1 MKAMKPVRILIAVL
15 TALLA
20 LAATAC
26 ASAAEIRPIP
36 LDHDTLDLAN
46 GVFSFFVR
54 GGDRVEKTGRFTAV
68 LYKKDHYDGE
78 QIRKLAPG
86 DTVYANDRKWTVKS
100 VQIHSAMETP
110 DVPDS
115 YEVFTEEDLGEEE
128 YLAFTPCEDGTFIAV
143 MGDWNPITLA
153 GSVPVMLPLPDAF
166 VYSGTEEL
174 TAADFIDALPLF
186 TNPYTSEC
194 EFRDGL
200 LIRVSG
206 YDYPTGPKEPEDGSF
221 RPVPVWKFCHGFR
234 DGLDTAVITA
244 SMTDCEAGPS
254 AVEISPEEAEKIRR
268 LAMNGTV
275 TGKASNEMV
284 TGGTWIYTFETPR
297 GTHLLSIELY
307 KGLIVGSGGMY
318 RVEGQ
323 E

>member
-100 VQIHSAMETP
+100 VQIHSARETP

-128 YLAFTPCEDGTFIAV
+128 YLAFTPCEERRKPIGHDLSSDIIKKTVHTELILNKSHGKLCSIYRYTYLFFDVRYRTNMIL
-143 MGDWNPITLA
+143 MCMCGD
-153 GSVPVMLPLPDAF
+153 
-166 VYSGTEEL
+166 
-174 TAADFIDALPLF
+174 
-186 TNPYTSEC
+186 YT
-194 EFRDGL
+194 
-200 LIRVSG
+200 VQMA
-206 YDYPTGPKEPEDGSF
+206 Y
-221 RPVPVWKFCHGFR
+221 
-234 DGLDTAVITA
+234 
-244 SMTDCEAGPS
+244 
-254 AVEISPEEAEKIRR
+254 
-268 LAMNGTV
+268 
-275 TGKASNEMV
+275 
-284 TGGTWIYTFETPR
+284 
-297 GTHLLSIELY
+297 
-307 KGLIVGSGGMY
+307 
-318 RVEGQ
+318 
-323 E
+323 